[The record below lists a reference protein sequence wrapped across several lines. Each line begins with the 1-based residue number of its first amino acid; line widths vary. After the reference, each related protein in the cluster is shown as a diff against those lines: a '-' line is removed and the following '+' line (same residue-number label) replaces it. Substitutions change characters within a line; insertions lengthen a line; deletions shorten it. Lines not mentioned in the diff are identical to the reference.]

1 MKNIQTFYTNKAVM
15 YVWLRKFQIN
25 KKKKKLKD
33 SRPKLYRI

>member
-25 KKKKKLKD
+25 KKKKIK
-33 SRPKLYRI
+33 RF